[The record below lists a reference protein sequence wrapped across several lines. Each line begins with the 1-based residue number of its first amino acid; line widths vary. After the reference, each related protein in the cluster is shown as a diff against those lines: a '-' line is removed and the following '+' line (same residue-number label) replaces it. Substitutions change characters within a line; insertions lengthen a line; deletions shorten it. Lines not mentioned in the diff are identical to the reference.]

1 MNKIYQKTH
10 PAGKNAGFTLI
21 ELLVVVLIIGI
32 LAAVAL
38 PQYQMAVL
46 KSRFANMRQIA
57 AQFKAAEEAYYM
69 ANGEY
74 TVDIQ
79 QMDIAFPSCSVLQ
92 GDLLVC
98 DDDFQLD
105 PLQGLSTSS
114 ANANLANLS
123 ILYCPT
129 FAKKLSFGACLEKAD
144 FVYTVWLDQSV
155 YPGKTTCE
163 GKTDLGTK
171 LCKSGL

>member
-1 MNKIYQKTH
+1 MSKIYQKSF
-10 PAGKNAGFTLI
+10 PAGENAGFTLI

-32 LAAVAL
+32 LAAIAL
-38 PQYQMAVL
+38 PQYQLAVL

-105 PLQGLSTSS
+105 PLLGVNNTASPGSAYLSV
-114 ANANLANLS
+114 
-123 ILYCPT
+123 LYCPT
-129 FAKKLSFGACLEKAD
+129 FAKTLSFGACLEKAD
-144 FVYTVWLDQSV
+144 FSYTVWLDQSS
-155 YPGKTTCE
+155 YPGKTTCT
-163 GKTDLGTK
+163 GKTDLGTQ